1 MHVFECVPEV
11 LRTSRADVLIQVVP
25 LVFLQSLVA
34 KLHPAGHKL
43 SVGMWRTQAVAVLD
57 LSRLIRVPKTH

>member
-1 MHVFECVPEV
+1 MMYMFVCMFVPEV
-11 LRTSRADVLIQVVP
+11 LRASRTDVLVQVVP

-43 SVGMWRTQAVAVLD
+43 SIRMWRTQAVAVLD
-57 LSRLIRVPKTH
+57 LS

>member
-1 MHVFECVPEV
+1 MFVPEV
-11 LRTSRADVLIQVVP
+11 LRASRTDVLVQVVP

-43 SVGMWRTQAVAVLD
+43 SIRMWRTQAVAVLD
-57 LSRLIRVPKTH
+57 LS